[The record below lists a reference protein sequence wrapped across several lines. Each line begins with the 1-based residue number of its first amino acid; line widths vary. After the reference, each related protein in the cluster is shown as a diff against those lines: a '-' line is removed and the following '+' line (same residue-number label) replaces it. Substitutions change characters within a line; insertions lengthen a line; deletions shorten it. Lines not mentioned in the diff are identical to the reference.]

1 MGIKELVEKG
11 KQFLD
16 ENKEQLDE
24 VLHGDQAETVSDSAL
39 DTAAEFVK
47 QVAPDEYDGKVDE
60 VRDQI
65 DKAIGTE

>member
-1 MGIKELVEKG
+1 M
-11 KQFLD
+11 
-16 ENKEQLDE
+16 
-24 VLHGDQAETVSDSAL
+24 LHGDQAETVSDSAL